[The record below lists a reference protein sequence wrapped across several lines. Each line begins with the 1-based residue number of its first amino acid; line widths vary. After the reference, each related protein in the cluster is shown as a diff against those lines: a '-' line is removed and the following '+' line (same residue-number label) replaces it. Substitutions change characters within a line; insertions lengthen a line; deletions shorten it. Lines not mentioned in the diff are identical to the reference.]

1 MHNLMC
7 RSAFESL
14 SLWRVCYDQEHLFWA
29 KSNMGPCDDFDY
41 TSKRDFVISLLGEYT
56 MTRSTICVF
65 IFLIMLLPV
74 SPLSLFADTEPGQQK
89 VLIAEMPL
97 YLEEHL
103 DAAHI
108 EGSKV
113 PEEVLEPVEWRFD
126 QPQPDWKPLK
136 PIPKQMEAVR
146 PVRVEDALRLPLTT
160 KNRYTK
166 SSRLFGEIH
175 VELNDWNIEDW
186 AYVEIHARTRDPM
199 AFIGLGFNYT
209 EEGSEEYLFPHYSR
223 GDGASIVADGTIQTY
238 RLSLEKRS
246 RDWRGPW
253 THLMIGCFSEQ
264 DAEAVALDIL
274 SVRIV
279 PKETPY
285 TDVPI
290 GVRDEVRDNEHRSTV
305 FAHTPARLEYRLYA
319 PEAARLDIGLGVL
332 KENAPVAFR
341 ITAKPDGGET
351 VTILEETYADEEHWA
366 QRCVDLSA
374 YSGKKITLALEANA
388 KRPGAVAFWAEP
400 TVSGKRKAERPP
412 ASTLVWD
419 TQLPFVD
426 EIDLRDRADWQVV
439 VDPIH
444 GNPAF
449 YGSEYFFK
457 GDAVVENEK
466 LAAVFCSGKGRVVIY
481 SKADSSEKKVE
492 FVPLQFKKEPASITN
507 CRILQNTGDE
517 ATLEV
522 SFTGA
527 ETEEKLS
534 AIFSFSKKEIIEIKP
549 AENMKGISLLS
560 PIEYGI
566 IPDFIADDLIFDPI
580 EYPSAST
587 LRIPSSNLFLG
598 LLRGQNSM
606 LVVTWP
612 KGEQKM
618 GLVLGNRQEKPRL
631 IESVDFENDG
641 KSVYLALLDALGIWH
656 KEELKPSYLEKD
668 IAINW
673 KRPFPA
679 KWITQLREGGVRTTY
694 RFRGF
699 RERIV
704 RVTIGIYIYPVWFEG
719 ENAFYRLS
727 KRIPPKGNSLIY
739 FLERKGTPTSV
750 SAPVDIMKETL
761 GRQACDAILDI
772 PGRKLRTHHRR
783 PGVTIP
789 SACICD
795 FIEYVLEPIFKEGQE
810 VEKKELVEET
820 VDDMVYFVTRHV
832 KRINEYWEFTHDMVD
847 FLNLERKSHPDLITF
862 LDGMVAIAQEIRQ
875 EYSAQ
880 RENMK
885 TLDYAAELARTTK
898 ALAQKKDP
906 SNLPTMLELGEKW
919 RGIANAQDDLLG
931 ELHRMARSLFQEAGY
946 GCVNQ
951 PEAMEIAKKIRSR
964 CRECLRN
971 PDGFE
976 IWPDY

>member
-1 MHNLMC
+1 MIRKTIRTFSCL
-7 RSAFESL
+7 L
-14 SLWRVCYDQEHLFWA
+14 TLPILLLLF
-29 KSNMGPCDDFDY
+29 G
-41 TSKRDFVISLLGEYT
+41 
-56 MTRSTICVF
+56 
-65 IFLIMLLPV
+65 
-74 SPLSLFADTEPGQQK
+74 FADTEPRQQK

-103 DAAHI
+103 DAARI

-113 PEEVLEPVEWRFD
+113 TEDVLEPFEWRFD
-126 QPQPDWKPLK
+126 EPQPDWKPLK
-136 PIPKQMEAVR
+136 PIHAETEAVR
-146 PVRVEDALRLPLTT
+146 PVRVEDALRIPLTA
-160 KNRYTK
+160 KNRIINVPVLLGRIY
-166 SSRLFGEIH
+166 
-175 VELNDWNIEDW
+175 VELPDWNIEDW
-186 AYVEIHARTRDPM
+186 AYVEIRARTRDPVRL
-199 AFIGLGFNYT
+199 IPLGFNYT
-209 EEGSEEYLFPHYSR
+209 EEDPSGNFPLYSGGVLEELPV
-223 GDGASIVADGTIQTY
+223 VADGTIQMY
-238 RLSLEKRS
+238 RFSL
-246 RDWRGPW
+246 DWTGIRRRWQGPW
-253 THLMIGCFSEQ
+253 THLSIGCVSNELG
-264 DAEAVALDIL
+264 AEAVTLDIL
-274 SVRIV
+274 SVRVV
-279 PKETPY
+279 PKEAPY
-285 TDVPI
+285 ADAPV
-290 GVRDEVRDNEHRSTV
+290 GVRDEFRKKERRRTV
-305 FAHTPARLEYRLYA
+305 FTHTPGKLEYRLYT

-341 ITAKPDGGET
+341 ITAKSDGGDDVT
-351 VTILEETYADEEHWA
+351 VLEETYADEEHWA
-366 QRCVDLSA
+366 QRRVDLSDF
-374 YSGKKITLALEANA
+374 SGKMITLSLEADA
-388 KRPGAVAFWAEP
+388 KRAGTVAFWTEP
-400 TVSGKRKAERPP
+400 TVSGRRRMERPRTG
-412 ASTLVWD
+412 TLIWD
-419 TQLPFVD
+419 TQSPFVD
-426 EIDLRDRADWQVV
+426 EVDLRDRANWQVV

-449 YGSEYFFK
+449 YGREYFFK

-466 LAAVFCSGKGRVVIY
+466 LAAVFCTGKGRVVIY
-481 SKADSSEKKVE
+481 SKDDSSEKKVE

-507 CRILQNTGDE
+507 CRILQNTGDD
-517 ATLEV
+517 AALEV

-549 AENMKGISLLS
+549 SDNMKGISLLS

-566 IPDFIADDLIFDPI
+566 VPDFIADDLILDPK
-580 EYPSAST
+580 EYPSTNT
-587 LRIPSSNLFLG
+587 LHIPSSNLFLG
-598 LLRGQNSM
+598 LLRGRNNM

-612 KGEQKM
+612 KGKQHMRLMMDKKRDED
-618 GLVLGNRQEKPRL
+618 RL

-641 KSVYLALLDALGIWH
+641 KSVYLALLDAPGIWH

-679 KWITQLREGGVRTTY
+679 KWITQLREGGVSTTY

-783 PGVTIP
+783 AGGTIP

-795 FIEYVLEPIFKEGQE
+795 FLEYVLDEIFREGQE
-810 VEKKELVEET
+810 AEKKELVEET

-832 KRINEYWEFTHDMVD
+832 KRINEYQEFTNDMVD

-885 TLDYAAELARTTK
+885 TLDYATELARTTK

-931 ELHRMARSLFQEAGY
+931 KLHRITRKLFQEAGY
-946 GCVNQ
+946 RCVNHH
-951 PEAMEIAKKIRSR
+951 EATEIAKEIRSR